1 MLTCLVF
8 KSSLISVHIRKLK
21 LIREK
26 MTCKI
31 NEKGQ
36 NFKTRDLKI
45 TTYFQVA
52 LKEFVFQQEV
62 EKFQLVLK
70 IITLS

>member
-1 MLTCLVF
+1 
-8 KSSLISVHIRKLK
+8 
-21 LIREK
+21 